1 MSTEAEAAESAA
13 MAAVMAAAAV
23 LSVAEPDA
31 LRTHPPRSR
40 SYRGRAAYAPSATS
54 GPSASVALGCLQAS
68 QRLWVCLAGRG
79 LQRATSSRHILE
91 ALRVS
96 RAVKHV
102 LHLIVQE
109 AGKDG

>member
-1 MSTEAEAAESAA
+1 VSTEAEAAESAA

-54 GPSASVALGCLQAS
+54 GPSASVALGCLHK
-68 QRLWVCLAGRG
+68 RLKGSGCAWLGEGCSEPRLHV
-79 LQRATSSRHILE
+79 TSLKRC
-91 ALRVS
+91 V
-96 RAVKHV
+96 
-102 LHLIVQE
+102 
-109 AGKDG
+109 